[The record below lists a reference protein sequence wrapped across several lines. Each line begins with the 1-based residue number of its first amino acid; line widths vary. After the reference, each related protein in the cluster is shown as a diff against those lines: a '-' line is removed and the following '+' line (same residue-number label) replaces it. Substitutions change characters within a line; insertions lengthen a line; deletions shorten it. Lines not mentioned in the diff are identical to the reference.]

1 MFKAFKKFCSHVD
14 ELIAIL
20 YRINN
25 FLMTIDENAHNVT
38 KILQEEQA
46 KLKLLDEKEKFLN
59 ADN

>member
-25 FLMTIDENAHNVT
+25 FLMTIDSNAHHVT
-38 KILQEEQA
+38 EILQQEQE
-46 KLKLLDEKEKFLN
+46 KFKLLEEKEKFLN
-59 ADN
+59 ADR